1 MRWLVAALLAITLA
15 IQYRL
20 WVSQDGVREVTQ
32 LKAAV
37 AAQRDENARLKQRND
52 QLAAEVRDLK
62 QGFSALEERARNDL
76 GMIAPNETYFQVVPK
91 TAPASTSEPESPPTR
106 TASR

>member
-15 IQYRL
+15 IQFRL
-20 WVSQDGVREVTQ
+20 WISQDGVREVTQ

-37 AAQRDENARLKQRND
+37 AVQREENARLKQRND

-91 TAPASTSEPESPPTR
+91 MAPAGTTPPESPPTR
-106 TASR
+106 TAAR